1 MNILGFEIGDGCI
14 GSSCLV
20 KKTTGQKVSGCSCIP
35 RDIPFED
42 RIAIHKELIKQGYPK

>member
-1 MNILGFEIGDGCI
+1 MIILGFEMGDGCI

-20 KKTTGQKVSGCSCIP
+20 KKPQGQTISGCNCVS

-42 RIAIHKELIKQGYPK
+42 RILIHKELIKQGYPK